1 VRTPNS
7 PKSRRRATPRPN
19 GARDLFEGRFSEIL
33 IIFVLAL
40 IVLGPEK
47 LPRVVSEVG
56 RWVGR
61 ARSMARQFREQ
72 LEEEVQLEE
81 ARKAQ
86 AQRTAP
92 PPPPEPAPVGAA
104 PPPAAPLP
112 EPASAPAV
120 SAHEPASAPAVS
132 AHEPAPAAAPTAAAG
147 NGRSALVTHDTTHR
161 DPPSAAS
168 GADPTATRPAPT
180 GSADERRT

>member
-1 VRTPNS
+1 MRS
-7 PKSRRRATPRPN
+7 SRRSRPRATRRTN
-19 GARDLFEGRFSEIL
+19 GAPDLFEGRFSEIL

-86 AQRTAP
+86 AAQR
-92 PPPPEPAPVGAA
+92 AA
-104 PPPAAPLP
+104 A
-112 EPASAPAV
+112 
-120 SAHEPASAPAVS
+120 
-132 AHEPAPAAAPTAAAG
+132 PAPADPSPPPVEAPPLVEPPTPPAEPPLAPTFSHTHPTDATGAEPAAG
-147 NGRSALVTHDTTHR
+147 TGHASAQ
-161 DPPSAAS
+161 
-168 GADPTATRPAPT
+168 
-180 GSADERRT
+180 DERT